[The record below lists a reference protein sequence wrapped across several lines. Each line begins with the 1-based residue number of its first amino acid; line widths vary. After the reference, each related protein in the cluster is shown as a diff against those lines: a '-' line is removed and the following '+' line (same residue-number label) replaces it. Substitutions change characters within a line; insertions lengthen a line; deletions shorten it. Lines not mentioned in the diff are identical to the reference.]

1 METAI
6 RSETAMDRVKRELDG
21 AFDTMRTDLD
31 RVELLAVA
39 LSVFSQPVLDYEP
52 RFLHLPR
59 VPLAAHELGEVPARK
74 Q

>member
-1 METAI
+1 MGT
-6 RSETAMDRVKRELDG
+6 ETAMDRVKRELDG
-21 AFDTMRTDLD
+21 ALDTMRAGLD
-31 RVELLAVA
+31 HVELLAVA